1 MELFSSISIAWVAFS
16 RHLLGL
22 AVKPYTTMRVVVEK
36 GGWGELGI
44 VGFFCIVYFS
54 LSSLVKT
61 QTLHPFLLT
70 KQFVKLS
77 IGAFFGYLL
86 IIGVL
91 AVVGLLSKNKNF
103 NHKGLAVAWAYSLIP
118 TGIWFLLTSLLYV
131 VLPPPRTQTFSGVLF
146 SLVYL
151 TMSVVLFF
159 WKAELYY
166 LVLRFGLRLDLIRI
180 VLVTIIT
187 LPIIGIYSVI
197 MLYCGIFR
205 VPFI

>member
-1 MELFSSISIAWVAFS
+1 MELLSSISLAWVAFS

-22 AVKPYTTMRVVVEK
+22 AAKPYTTMRVVVEK
-36 GGWGELGI
+36 GEWGELGI
-44 VGFFCIVYFS
+44 VGFLCLVYFS

-61 QTLHPFLLT
+61 QAMHPLLLT
-70 KQFVKLS
+70 KQFIKLS
-77 IGAFFGYLL
+77 LGGILGYLL

-91 AVVGLLSKNKNF
+91 SLVAAFSKPKNF
-103 NHKGLAVAWAYSLIP
+103 NYKGVAVAWGYSLIP
-118 TGIWFLLTSLLYV
+118 TGIWFLLTSFLYV
-131 VLPPPRTQTFSGVLF
+131 VLPPPRTQAFSGVLF

-151 TMSVVLFF
+151 TMSAVLFF

-166 LVLRFGLRLDLIRI
+166 LVLRFGLRLDLVKI
-180 VLVTIIT
+180 VVVTSIT
-187 LPIIGIYSVI
+187 LPIVGIYSVI